1 MQNGH
6 ARRSDSEVAGG
17 KEHIWMDQPC
27 HIPAPPQSPP
37 FLARCAVST
46 IFFVNGMVLASWVP
60 HIPTVKAQHAISD
73 GQLGIVLLSMAVGS
87 VLALPLAAW
96 LIGRF
101 GSRCMTALAALGFCL
116 ALPLPI
122 ISPTVDLLAFSLM
135 LLGAC
140 NGTLDVFMNSQAVE
154 VERQYQRAIMSSFHG
169 LFSLGGLVGAG
180 VAGLGMS
187 FGVGDVQHVTTI
199 SLLAGLAVVSV
210 LRGLVPSPPQQ
221 ESRGP
226 TFVKPT
232 GILVGLGI
240 LAFFGLL
247 TEGAMADWSAVY
259 LHDVLSTNSATAAAG
274 FAVCSLMMA
283 VGRFGGDRLA
293 NRFGPRQLLR
303 AGGTLAAAGLG
314 SGLLIGKPIPAIL
327 GFGLVGLGI
336 SNIIPVLF
344 SAAGRIHGVQA
355 GTALAAVATTGY
367 CGFLAGPLL
376 IGFAAESTSLPV
388 ALGIVSACCALIAVS
403 AGVVL
408 HPLRFQTETAGVPVQ
423 AAAVEG

>member
-1 MQNGH
+1 
-6 ARRSDSEVAGG
+6 
-17 KEHIWMDQPC
+17 MDQPC

-60 HIPTVKAQHAISD
+60 HIPTVKAQHALSD
-73 GQLGIVLLSMAVGS
+73 GQLGIVLLCMAVGS

-122 ISPTVDLLAFSLM
+122 ISPTVGLLAFSLM

-180 VAGLGMS
+180 
-187 FGVGDVQHVTTI
+187 
-199 SLLAGLAVVSV
+199 LLAVLAVVSV

-221 ESRGP
+221 ASRGP

-259 LHDVLSTNSATAAAG
+259 LHDVLSINSATAAAG
-274 FAVCSLMMA
+274 FAACSLMMA

-303 AGGTLAAAGLG
+303 ACGTLAAAGLG

-367 CGFLAGPLL
+367 CGFLAGPPL

-408 HPLRFQTETAGVPVQ
+408 HPLRFQTETAGVPAQ
-423 AAAVEG
+423 AATGEG